1 MKLTT
6 ETSFSESRIITI
18 VITEKKTVTARND
31 CRWKNTSGSKTVFAT
46 QHCQPWRASRVRAQN
61 FVFYTITL

>member
-18 VITEKKTVTARND
+18 VITEKKKQSQRVTIADEKIRRD
-31 CRWKNTSGSKTVFAT
+31 PKQFLRHNTANLGEP
-46 QHCQPWRASRVRAQN
+46 QE
-61 FVFYTITL
+61 FVHKILFFTL